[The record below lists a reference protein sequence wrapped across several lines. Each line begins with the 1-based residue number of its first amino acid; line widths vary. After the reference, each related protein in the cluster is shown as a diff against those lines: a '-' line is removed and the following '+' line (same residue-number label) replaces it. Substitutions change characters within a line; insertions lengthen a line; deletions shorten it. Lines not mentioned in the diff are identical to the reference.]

1 MLSKERRLTRQQ
13 FWQVAQQGQVVNGSC
28 FTVKYLPNELEY
40 SRWAI
45 VTSTKLSKKA
55 VVRNKLRRQIYRQ
68 LSIVNYPLLI
78 DAIIFPRPSML
89 NLDDAK
95 LNVALDQVVS
105 EISGLA

>member
-1 MLSKERRLTRQQ
+1 MLPKNRRLTRQQ
-13 FWQVAQQGQVVNGSC
+13 FWQVYQKGISIQGVGFSVKFLVNDVG
-28 FTVKYLPNELEY
+28 Y

-68 LSIVNYPLLI
+68 LSTVNCPLSI
-78 DAIIFPRPSML
+78 DAIIFPRPTML

-95 LNVALDQVVS
+95 ISTAVNQVVS
-105 EISGLA
+105 KIFGLA